1 MNAPRTARAAACL
14 AFAVSATACLTP
26 MEPSVVPVAGEPDA
40 VLQQVKRSLATS
52 GHEIDST
59 DPDAGLVYTSWRSWS
74 SNEESSLVYR
84 YVVALESDKVSVSAQ
99 LQQCPAYSTVFDHCA
114 PYRWKKIPK
123 DIQAGV
129 VTLGLELER
138 AVES

>member
-1 MNAPRTARAAACL
+1 MNAPRLIACL
-14 AFAVSATACLTP
+14 AIALTTACMTP
-26 MEPSVVPVAGEPDA
+26 MEPSVVPVAGEPNA
-40 VLQQVKRSLATS
+40 VLQQVKRSLASS

-59 DPDAGLVYTSWRSWS
+59 DPDAGLVYTSWRAWS
-74 SNEESSLVYR
+74 SNDENSLVYR
-84 YVVALESDKVSVSAQ
+84 YVVALESDRVKVSAQ
-99 LQQCPAYSTVFDHCA
+99 LQQCPKYSTVFDHCA

-129 VTLGLELER
+129 ESLGQELGR